1 MPTDYSKDKEQPSR
15 VFKLSKIKYLKEK
28 TLANMLHEQLHS
40 KQSKIDNQSKNG
52 KIGLEHSLFYN
63 LLGSDD
69 FTSKSILNFVS

>member
-1 MPTDYSKDKEQPSR
+1 
-15 VFKLSKIKYLKEK
+15 
-28 TLANMLHEQLHS
+28 MLHEQLHS